1 MAVSELVHLWNLKIN
16 TMKTK
21 YIILAITILS
31 AISYSVIFAF
41 WFLEKRYIDIVI
53 LTGISLLFFTD
64 GYTKALWKNRK

>member
-1 MAVSELVHLWNLKIN
+1 MGTKKLTTWKQKIN
-16 TMKTK
+16 NMETRCVR
-21 YIILAITILS
+21 LVITILS
-31 AISYSVIFAF
+31 VISYSVIFAF